1 MGKTWVLDYGP
12 KGTGAELVP
21 LEKYVEQPRARP
33 EHIYIRPVEPRPKP
47 DEEPAA
53 RTPPRFKVVSV
64 MTREV
69 LAEDVNA
76 RQAVDALEDVRSI
89 VDVNIY
95 ARQETGGKWR
105 ALNPDEKRLIW
116 GFRGRG

>member
-1 MGKTWVLDYGP
+1 
-12 KGTGAELVP
+12 
-21 LEKYVEQPRARP
+21 
-33 EHIYIRPVEPRPKP
+33 
-47 DEEPAA
+47 
-53 RTPPRFKVVSV
+53 

-69 LAEDVNA
+69 LAEDANA
-76 RQAVDALEDVRSI
+76 RQTVDLLEDVRSI

-95 ARQETGGKWR
+95 ARHETAGKWR

>member
-1 MGKTWVLDYGP
+1 MAKTWVLDYGP

-21 LEKYVEQPRARP
+21 LEKYLEQPEARP
-33 EHIYIRPVEPRPKP
+33 EHIYIRPAEPRPEPDDAPPSRKP
-47 DEEPAA
+47 PL
-53 RTPPRFKVVSV
+53 FKVVDV

-69 LAEDVNA
+69 LAEDANA
-76 RQAVDALEDVRSI
+76 RQTVDLLEDVRSI

-95 ARQETGGKWR
+95 ARHETAGKWR